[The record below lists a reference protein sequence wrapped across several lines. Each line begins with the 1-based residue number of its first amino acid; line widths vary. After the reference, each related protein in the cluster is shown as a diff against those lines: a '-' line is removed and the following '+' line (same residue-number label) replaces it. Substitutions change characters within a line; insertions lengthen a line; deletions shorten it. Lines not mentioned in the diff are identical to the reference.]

1 MRSDRRTREKILQ
14 IVDKIKKGYAPEKII
29 LFGSYAYG
37 NPTKESD
44 IDLLIIKETS
54 KPFHKR
60 WAEVCDMVHGILGA
74 TPFSPFVITSKELK
88 RRLARGDHFFKEI
101 LSKGEVF
108 YEAKFSS

>member
-1 MRSDRRTREKILQ
+1 MKRY
-14 IVDKIKKGYAPEKII
+14 IKELKNKII
-29 LFGSYAYG
+29 PVLKRYDVVRAAVFGSFVRG
-37 NPTKESD
+37 EMKKNSD

-60 WAEVCDMVHGILGA
+60 WMEVCDMVHGILGA

-101 LSKGEVF
+101 LSKGEVL

>member
-1 MRSDRRTREKILQ
+1 MIANKRTREKILQ
-14 IVDKIKKGYAPEKII
+14 IVDKIKKGYEPDKII

-60 WAEVCDMVHGILGA
+60 WAEVCDIVHDLLGA

-88 RRLARGDHFFKEI
+88 RRLARGDMFFKEI
-101 LSKGEVF
+101 LSNGEVL
-108 YEAKFSS
+108 YGE